1 MASNELLSIQEFAE
15 AAGVSKQA
23 IYKRLNNQLKPFIQ
37 LVDGKKMLSNKALT
51 EVYGVKVEQK
61 FNHALN
67 NPSQPNQPLDAVI
80 SMLQRELEAKNAQL
94 EAKDRQIEELQAA
107 LKREQDLHTN
117 AQRLHDQAQQLH
129 LGSLAQIEAA
139 KSEEES
145 PVTVAEPEPE
155 KKGWFGR
162 WKK

>member
-1 MASNELLSIQEFAE
+1 MSKNELLSIPEFAE

-23 IYKRLNNQLKPFIQ
+23 VYKGLNNRLKPFVQ
-37 LVDGKKMLSNKALT
+37 LVDGKKMLSNKALS
-51 EVYGVKVEQK
+51 EVYGVEVEQK
-61 FNHALN
+61 VNHALN
-67 NPSQPNQPLDAVI
+67 NQSQPNQPLDAVI
-80 SMLQRELEAKNAQL
+80 LMLQKELEAKNAQL

-107 LKREQDLHTN
+107 LRREQDLHTA

-139 KSEEES
+139 KPGEDS
-145 PVTVAEPEPE
+145 PVTVTEPEPE

>member
-1 MASNELLSIQEFAE
+1 MVNKELLSIQEFAE

-37 LVDGKKMLSNKALT
+37 LVDGKKMLSNKALS
-51 EVYGVKVEQK
+51 EVYGVEVEQK

-67 NPSQPNQPLDAVI
+67 NQGQPNQPLDAVI
-80 SMLQRELEAKNAQL
+80 SMLQKELEAKNAQL

-107 LKREQDLHTN
+107 LKREQELHTS

-129 LGSLAQIEAA
+129 LSSIAQLGEPN
-139 KSEEES
+139 SEEQ
-145 PVTVAEPEPE
+145 PAVTVEEPPA
-155 KKGWFGR
+155 KKGWFGK